1 MPRSFLIL
9 PLMLYYTIL
18 RISIAERLAYRV
30 DFALGTLMRF
40 LPIVSQI
47 FLWDAIF
54 KGMGGG
60 RNEIAGYNYHELI
73 AYYLLTMVSR
83 AFSSMPG
90 LASSIARDIRDGTIK
105 KYLLQPVDM
114 LGFVL
119 MNRLAHK
126 LVYYGVAVAPFALV
140 FWLCRGYFDG
150 WPDAVTLLAFLASL
164 VMSFLLGFFL
174 EATLGMIGFWFLE
187 VSSLLFVYMLMNF
200 FFSGHMFP
208 LDMMPGY
215 LAGGDEDHS
224 LAIPGLFPGG
234 RVLAEGYRLGTGLG
248 AGGRSFLGRLL
259 LCLRPYDV
267 PLRRAALQRLRRLID
282 A

>member
-1 MPRSFLIL
+1 
-9 PLMLYYTIL
+9 MLHFIVL
-18 RISIAERLAYRV
+18 RISIAERLVYRV
-30 DFALGTLMRF
+30 DFALGRLMRF

-60 RNEIAGYNYHELI
+60 LQEIKGYDYHDLI

-114 LGFVL
+114 LGFLL

-126 LVYYGVAVAPFALV
+126 LVYYGVAAAPFALV
-140 FWLCRGYFDG
+140 FWLCRGFFNG

-164 VMSFLLGFFL
+164 AMAFLLGFFM

-187 VSSLLFVYMLMNF
+187 VSSLLFVYMLVNF

-208 LDMMPGY
+208 LDMLPGVWPTVMKIIPLQY
-215 LAGGDEDHS
+215 LAYFPAAVFLQKVTGAELAWGLAAEAFWVAFFYGTARTMFHYGVRRYSAFGG
-224 LAIPGLFPGG
+224 
-234 RVLAEGYRLGTGLG
+234 
-248 AGGRSFLGRLL
+248 
-259 LCLRPYDV
+259 
-267 PLRRAALQRLRRLID
+267 
-282 A
+282 